1 MTQEYIIFVRIV
13 LTVLQLVVGS
23 NVETLSVSVCWWKEG
38 GGGSWR
44 GLLLW

>member
-23 NVETLSVSVCWWKEG
+23 NVETLSVSVC
-38 GGGSWR
+38 
-44 GLLLW
+44 